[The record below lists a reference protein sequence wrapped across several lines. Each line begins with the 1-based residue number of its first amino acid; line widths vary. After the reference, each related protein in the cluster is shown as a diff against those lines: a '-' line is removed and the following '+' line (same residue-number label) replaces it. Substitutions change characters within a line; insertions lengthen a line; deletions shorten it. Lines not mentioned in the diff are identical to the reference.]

1 MEDLEIQE
9 IESKK
14 RSLKRYKKNKAL
26 IGRLEEK
33 LALLEDR
40 LTSVRSSKYSD
51 MPRGGTPVTVEDLIL
66 DKAELE
72 ERIERLRAK
81 GRDLRSE
88 ILAEID
94 TLEDTRY
101 AEVLESFF
109 IDGYTL
115 EEIADNEG
123 YTVRHVYR
131 LYSEAITFLALNK
144 QYIAII

>member
-131 LYSEAITFLALNK
+131 LYSEAITFLALRK
-144 QYIAII
+144 Q

>member
-26 IGRLEEK
+26 VGRLEEK
-33 LALLEDR
+33 LTLLEGK
-40 LTSVRSSKYSD
+40 LTSVRSPKYSD
-51 MPRGGTPVTVEDLIL
+51 MPRGGVPVTVEELIS
-66 DKAELE
+66 DKIELE

-101 AEVLESFF
+101 VEVLESFF

-131 LYSEAITFLALNK
+131 LYSEAVTFLALRK
-144 QYIAII
+144 Q

>member
-26 IGRLEEK
+26 VGRLEEK
-33 LALLEDR
+33 LAILEDR
-40 LTSVRSSKYSD
+40 LTSVRSPKYSD
-51 MPRGGTPVTVEDLIL
+51 MPRGGTPITVEDLIL

-81 GRDLRSE
+81 GKGLRSE

-115 EEIADNEG
+115 KEIADN
-123 YTVRHVYR
+123 
-131 LYSEAITFLALNK
+131 
-144 QYIAII
+144 

>member
-26 IGRLEEK
+26 VGRLEEK
-33 LALLEDR
+33 LAILEDR
-40 LTSVRSSKYSD
+40 LTSVRSPKYSD

-81 GRDLRSE
+81 GKGLRSE

-144 QYIAII
+144 Q

>member
-40 LTSVRSSKYSD
+40 LTSVRSPRFSD
-51 MPRGGTPVTVEDLIL
+51 MPRGGKPVTVEDLIL
-66 DKAELE
+66 DKTELE
-72 ERIERLRAK
+72 ERIERLRTK
-81 GRDLRSE
+81 GKGLRSE

-144 QYIAII
+144 Q

>member
-26 IGRLEEK
+26 VRRLEEK

-40 LTSVRSSKYSD
+40 LTSVRSPKYSD

-88 ILAEID
+88 IMAEID

-131 LYSEAITFLALNK
+131 LYSEAVTFLALRK
-144 QYIAII
+144 Q